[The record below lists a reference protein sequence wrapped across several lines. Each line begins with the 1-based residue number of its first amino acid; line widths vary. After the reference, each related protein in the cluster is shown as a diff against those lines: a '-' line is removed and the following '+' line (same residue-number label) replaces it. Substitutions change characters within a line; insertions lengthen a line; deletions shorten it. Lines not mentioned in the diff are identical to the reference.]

1 MVLSLLHVM
10 AKLPYLKAGPL
21 GSANFKYSETLLRHI
36 SGTLFKDWSAKV
48 PEKKRRNVGS
58 FI

>member
-1 MVLSLLHVM
+1 MFDTDLFV
-10 AKLPYLKAGPL
+10 AKLPYLKTGPL
-21 GSANFKYSETLLRHI
+21 GSANSPSSETLLRQL

-48 PEKKRRNVGS
+48 PEKYFEILGS

>member
-1 MVLSLLHVM
+1 M